1 MRRPRG
7 ASMRLTGG
15 AGVLFAFICAVQQAS
30 SESKIIHRKSNPTPT
45 SPTNLE
51 EIGRLVAQIHSL
63 SDPKVQGRSSLDP
76 LPVDGT
82 DINAYYSIISTLY
95 VLLQPLMRE
104 GFVQDLPQTLVC
116 ILSERQDCGTEA
128 ELIRTVST
136 EMGPAFLTVLRS
148 LTSPTC
154 SSLGAEGKSYSFFKT
169 YLHMSD
175 STVETLSEIQDMF
188 FDILTYFPGAGDL
201 VNAVSG
207 LVDTM
212 MKYVLEVLFSLLE
225 VPIEYVMI
233 ALQIGIRVPTLDE
246 QGMCEH
252 GDLKQLIMWGL
263 RHNVSWSF
271 STAFIDILLDMFLA
285 PDQYLC
291 SPPGFCPPSTG
302 PLQRSYLESNTDIY
316 HNILLQCNHQHL
328 AKLNDTICPE
338 IISGLRQPSSAFVLM
353 LCQALSSLNARQ
365 IESVWRNG
373 CYIFEAVMSPLAS
386 RTASNCP
393 FIGPFPSPGFYAAH
407 TVSPLEEVPLRI
419 VREAS
424 NLNQLA
430 CNYNSWMNNILVD
443 PVLVSLCGDNQRE
456 EFVQN
461 VCNNASLIKKLVSD
475 PTNYWLYAYCGNS
488 SADLGYMVNELCL
501 YEQWMF
507 QSMQVDSYLLEFCMI
522 LDKDRLS
529 LLICQNVGFFMLL
542 FPNPRNLHLV
552 PNCTAVLPMPDLPPT
567 NPDSVDP
574 CQYSLWREP
583 TRVHMNIISIC
594 SQFDAKDFTR
604 EVCSNQTFLNKLLIN
619 RENEWLQPHCAKAVL
634 DIQSPDRDNFNATEW
649 CDYQRWE
656 SRHVDDSVVGL
667 CWQHDSL
674 AFQKK
679 VCCNLTLLQWLLQDP
694 LNAWLRTACNDTEEI
709 DKAHLIQ
716 QVCRYTEWTKPTI
729 VDMTEVAVC
738 AEGDPDNFIFKVCL
752 NNTVL
757 KNLLANQDNAW
768 LIQHCSKHTTT
779 EAPGGGNGFVGFNP
793 NKHCQYLSWSG
804 SLPES
809 FLITLCWEHDQA
821 NFVSVICPNKIL
833 LPVLSKQPS
842 SAWVMSKCAPYA
854 NLTGP
859 MCLAQDLAKKF
870 NWTCT
875 QDLTRACLPGVGQN
889 AMLQVVVRCWLETMR
904 SRMEEVLTPQVTTM
918 LDQAVS
924 LAVVSL
930 LALEE
935 IQNTTYHVAQ
945 NIRLNV
951 LMTVDKFLKKETNF
965 DKKRVMLQCFGRV
978 LTSLMQTPR
987 GAAQEDFVFFQEFFN
1002 IPVDTVREVLSGSH
1016 ISTIRM
1022 LLVYYSRHKNS
1033 LQLPQKY
1040 LPTLA
1045 SVLFQTHL
1053 FSDVTLFSELAP
1065 LLTLTSPSDILAMPL
1080 LQKDNE
1086 VREIIN
1092 LKLNQMTLEQRL
1104 AFGAWFG
1111 TALDPITIIRGQQ
1124 SLIRAIGNLSAYLP
1138 FYYFQHL
1145 SAAQLLDGL
1154 DVLMNN
1160 TLSPIKQGF
1169 IAQRVIG
1176 TYSNLTAQDFIRLGN
1191 ITCHADPE
1199 DLIAYNGTKAFPV
1212 IQEAI
1217 RNCTRNGLNLPSR
1230 LLSLLLL
1237 NGAQSKDPSTMTAE
1251 QSSETAHLLPMLGV
1265 SYIQSLSPQHL
1276 LHMLPVIK
1284 TVTFSPAQASV
1295 IVEKLSSVV
1304 KLNSPG
1310 TLQQLGSLVVGV
1322 KSEFLLTLTS
1332 EKLLSSLPSM
1342 AQQTPKFNPAQA
1354 NAISTKLWGFLDVPS
1369 WLDEVEPLLLS
1380 TPLVS
1385 VMSRT
1390 VQLVNNLSTTATK
1403 PWNTQQAQAI
1413 FNKVLD
1419 INPSLIK
1426 EDFQSLGTLGHGV
1439 SCKVLL
1445 ERMRANKSPSSVR
1458 KILYFL
1464 RQQLSPLHTTLKT
1477 CVVNEVNNY
1486 DFFIDVLKDFG
1497 AELALSIP
1505 LSIIRHFDV
1514 NYMDSLREII
1524 IREPQYFLKLSRRK
1538 QELLVDR
1545 IVQRLSMSTDGYT
1558 EEEFRSLG
1566 IMATFVGDELL
1577 KKLDTAFFME
1587 NLDFLKTL
1595 CYSTSKMDI
1604 VAQMLQITNSF
1615 GPVETWTKATLSQ
1628 VGRFIFFLPIN
1639 KLQQIPLE
1647 LMSVT
1652 GIERLFM
1659 SQQQWEQGP
1668 VGSQCL
1674 DASEKRSNFEKQ
1686 QFVLQFFLGFLKVIA
1701 TPTTVPTC
1709 EILHSTTPSVWTPNS
1724 LANMS
1729 SSAFVNC
1736 LELMGLDPFVSYY
1749 HRVQLLQ
1756 KLKKLYGPV
1765 SSFSQS
1771 LISQLGR
1778 IAVEMT
1784 NEELRSLQLSD
1795 RNIISALGAVDLWT
1809 RTQQEI
1815 LFAAVLTSTQQS
1827 VSQLDS
1833 SLLVAM
1839 GHFVCGAK
1847 ASQIIYFNAVEF
1859 SKAVLYLGQLKL
1871 QCDEEQLRAMIG
1883 LLSHAL
1889 AFGLVPFWKS
1899 DVFME
1904 IGIIAAGLTDID
1916 MSSLVKDQI
1925 EGITPLAISAVPPTK
1940 FSVAFRPHQISMFS
1954 YDQADA
1960 VPIPVIDALS
1970 YMQKQALAMVLNP
1983 WEDRLVDFRGRSL
1996 ALALSPC
2003 PVCVLLGSLMLMLQ
2017 T

>member
-1 MRRPRG
+1 
-7 ASMRLTGG
+7 MRLTGG
-15 AGVLFAFICAVQQAS
+15 AGVLFGEEPRCDVILASFICAVQQAS

-443 PVLVSLCGDNQRE
+443 PVLVSLCGDNQ
-456 EFVQN
+456 
-461 VCNNASLIKKLVSD
+461 
-475 PTNYWLYAYCGNS
+475 
-488 SADLGYMVNELCL
+488 
-501 YEQWMF
+501 
-507 QSMQVDSYLLEFCMI
+507 
-522 LDKDRLS
+522 
-529 LLICQNVGFFMLL
+529 
-542 FPNPRNLHLV
+542 H
-552 PNCTAVLPMPDLPPT
+552 
-567 NPDSVDP
+567 
-574 CQYSLWREP
+574 
-583 TRVHMNIISIC
+583 
-594 SQFDAKDFTR
+594 
-604 EVCSNQTFLNKLLIN
+604 
-619 RENEWLQPHCAKAVL
+619 
-634 DIQSPDRDNFNATEW
+634 
-649 CDYQRWE
+649 
-656 SRHVDDSVVGL
+656 
-667 CWQHDSL
+667 
-674 AFQKK
+674 
-679 VCCNLTLLQWLLQDP
+679 P

-738 AEGDPDNFIFKVCL
+738 AE
-752 NNTVL
+752 
-757 KNLLANQDNAW
+757 
-768 LIQHCSKHTTT
+768 
-779 EAPGGGNGFVGFNP
+779 
-793 NKHCQYLSWSG
+793 
-804 SLPES
+804 
-809 FLITLCWEHDQA
+809 
-821 NFVSVICPNKIL
+821 
-833 LPVLSKQPS
+833 
-842 SAWVMSKCAPYA
+842 
-854 NLTGP
+854 
-859 MCLAQDLAKKF
+859 DLAKKF

-1545 IVQRLSMSTDGYT
+1545 IVQRLSMSTDG
-1558 EEEFRSLG
+1558 
-1566 IMATFVGDELL
+1566 
-1577 KKLDTAFFME
+1577 
-1587 NLDFLKTL
+1587 
-1595 CYSTSKMDI
+1595 TSKMDI